1 MSPHKFDEVF
11 LKVTALGDNV
21 IQVVGPDN
29 QNPFVALSTCEQ
41 KLEKKRPQEPTYDEG
56 TTLFLVGTWQI
67 EHGVKDLYA
76 CVIIHIYGSG
86 IVIPEKVRALA

>member
-1 MSPHKFDEVF
+1 MPLSPHKFDEVF

-41 KLEKKRPQEPTYDEG
+41 KLENVHKIQLTMKAPHCSLSARG
-56 TTLFLVGTWQI
+56 KSSMVSRI
-67 EHGVKDLYA
+67 
-76 CVIIHIYGSG
+76 
-86 IVIPEKVRALA
+86 